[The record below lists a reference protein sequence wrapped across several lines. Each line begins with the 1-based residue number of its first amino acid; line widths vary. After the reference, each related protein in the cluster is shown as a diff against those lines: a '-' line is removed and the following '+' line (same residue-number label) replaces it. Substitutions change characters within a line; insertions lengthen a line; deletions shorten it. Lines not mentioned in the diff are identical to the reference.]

1 VAVVAEP
8 GVTADTITADIVV
21 ADTVAAD
28 TVAAVAAGVSNK
40 SPSAR
45 GVAYYR

>member
-1 VAVVAEP
+1 MAVVAEP
-8 GVTADTITADIVV
+8 GVTADTVT

-28 TVAAVAAGVSNK
+28 TVAAVAAGVSIK

>member
-1 VAVVAEP
+1 MAVVAEP
-8 GVTADTITADIVV
+8 EVTADTVT
-21 ADTVAAD
+21 ADTVAGD
-28 TVAAVAAGVSNK
+28 TVAAVVAGVRIK

>member
-1 VAVVAEP
+1 MAVVAEP
-8 GVTADTITADIVV
+8 GVTADTVA
-21 ADTVAAD
+21 ADTVVAD
-28 TVAAVAAGVSNK
+28 TVAAVAAGVSIK